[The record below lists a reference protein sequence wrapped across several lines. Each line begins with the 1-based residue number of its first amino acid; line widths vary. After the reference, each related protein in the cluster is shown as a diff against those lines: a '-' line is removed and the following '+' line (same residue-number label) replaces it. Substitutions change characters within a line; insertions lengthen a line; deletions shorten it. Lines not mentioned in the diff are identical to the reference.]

1 VGTVPENSTLE
12 KNSQMTKWVNSSQ
25 RARLIPVIILLLL
38 TSCDQTALN
47 SPYSREESEQNVIY
61 SSFSERPKHLDPV
74 RSYVS
79 NEYAIIGQ
87 IYEPLLQ
94 YHFLKRPYQLIPL
107 IAEEVPTPKYFNVT
121 GATLPTDAPEK
132 DIAIS
137 EYQIRIKQGVKY
149 QPHPV

>member
-1 VGTVPENSTLE
+1 MGPIAENCTLE
-12 KNSQMTKWVNSSQ
+12 NSSQ
-25 RARLIPVIILLLL
+25 QTKGINIGLRVWFLPVVLLFLL
-38 TSCDQTALN
+38 TSCDQSALN

-61 SSFSERPKHLDPV
+61 SSFSSRPKHLDPV

-107 IAEEVPTPKYFNVT
+107 IAQEVPVKGWLFLCFEPFNIK
-121 GATLPTDAPEK
+121 GHSLPN
-132 DIAIS
+132 
-137 EYQIRIKQGVKY
+137 Q
-149 QPHPV
+149 